1 MNRFFKQNG
10 LPLLAGFVYEGVATL
25 TICSS
30 YGSDALGGE
39 WVIWATFFTFPAL
52 ILSFGVR
59 FAEPDMMWLVYL
71 LQSIMFVVFFFIFKR
86 VFKKGLTVNPNKN
99 TQEMSTRE

>member
-1 MNRFFKQNG
+1 MNSFFKRNG
-10 LPLLAGFVYEGVATL
+10 LPLLASFVYVGVATL

-30 YGSDALGGE
+30 YGSDALFGE
-39 WVIWATFFTFPAL
+39 WVIWATLVTFPAL

-71 LQSIMFVVFFFIFKR
+71 LQSIMLVVFFFIFKR
-86 VFKKGLTVNPNKN
+86 LFKKG
-99 TQEMSTRE
+99 SDC